1 MKGKKQH
8 KNLAI
13 QRFDRD
19 FWNVM
24 RQFGLEDVIFD
35 IEDILR
41 ALVTLGFCRTN
52 NQDDIEMIKE
62 IWVHLQAFESVKPS
76 QEQ

>member
-35 IEDILR
+35 INDMER
-41 ALVTLGFCRTN
+41 ALITLGFCRVN
-52 NQDDIEMIKE
+52 NLDDIEMIKE
-62 IWVHLQAFESVKPS
+62 IWVHLQAFESVKPG

>member
-35 IEDILR
+35 INDMER
-41 ALVTLGFCRTN
+41 ALITLGFCRVN
-52 NQDDIEMIKE
+52 KEDDIEMIKE

>member
-35 IEDILR
+35 INDMER
-41 ALVTLGFCRTN
+41 ALITLGFCRVN

>member
-1 MKGKKQH
+1 
-8 KNLAI
+8 
-13 QRFDRD
+13 
-19 FWNVM
+19 M
-24 RQFGLEDVIFD
+24 RRFGLEDVIFD

-41 ALVTLGFCRTN
+41 ALVTLGFCRAN

>member
-35 IEDILR
+35 MDDIER
-41 ALVTLGFCRTN
+41 ALITLGFCRVN

>member
-35 IEDILR
+35 INDMER
-41 ALVTLGFCRTN
+41 ALITLGFCRVN
-52 NQDDIEMIKE
+52 KEDDIEMIKE

-76 QEQ
+76 